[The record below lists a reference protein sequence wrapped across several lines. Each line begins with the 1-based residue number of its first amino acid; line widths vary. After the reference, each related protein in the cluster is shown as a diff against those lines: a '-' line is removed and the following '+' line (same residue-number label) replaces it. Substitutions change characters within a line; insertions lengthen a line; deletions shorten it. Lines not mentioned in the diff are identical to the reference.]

1 MSGLVFRDLNGMA
14 EFNAAEELQRL
25 VWGRNDTPDPA
36 DLMMVIQKEGGLVA
50 GAFVDGE
57 LKGYAVLRPCRTGFK
72 IGPLFADT
80 PALAERLFVAMRAQ
94 VSNGGRFYLDVPTPQ
109 LEAVALAQR
118 HGMQPVFETAR
129 MYTGEPPALPLQRVF
144 GITSFE
150 LG

>member
-1 MSGLVFRDLNGMA
+1 M
-14 EFNAAEELQRL
+14 
-25 VWGRNDTPDPA
+25 
-36 DLMMVIQKEGGLVA
+36 
-50 GAFVDGE
+50 VDGE

-80 PALAERLFVAMRAQ
+80 PALAARLFVAMRAQ
-94 VSNGGRFYLDVPTPQ
+94 VPNGGRFYLDVPAPQ
-109 LEAVALAQR
+109 LEPVALAQR

-129 MYTGEPPALPLQRVF
+129 MYTGEAPALPLQRVF